1 MGGGVASG
9 LALLLTLMLPE
20 SLSLEQRRVVSVR
33 CSPRRLCDP
42 FVEFS
47 RKADTRMWLLAVVY
61 FLQGLVVDGQMTVS
75 LFALMDLIPAWTDQ
89 DSGYLLSGI
98 FLIVAVANGIVLPLL
113 LRCGASEVSLLLV
126 SLVAR
131 ILNWCVYLCL
141 GLWPSK
147 LFLLVGLSVVT
158 LFTFFDAVFYKFVT
172 LGLPEEEVG
181 LTLGIFASISNMAR
195 IVAPALFTV
204 AFSFGPLWPFALAV
218 ALLVLAL
225 ACLAFLVDT
234 GPSSCWANSTTV

>member
-61 FLQGLVVDGQMTVS
+61 FLQGLVVVGQMTVS

-98 FLIVAVANGIVLPLL
+98 FLIVAVVGRLQKARRQSQGLAELELP
-113 LRCGASEVSLLLV
+113 
-126 SLVAR
+126 
-131 ILNWCVYLCL
+131 
-141 GLWPSK
+141 
-147 LFLLVGLSVVT
+147 FSVVVPKICAT
-158 LFTFFDAVFYKFVT
+158 RV
-172 LGLPEEEVG
+172 P
-181 LTLGIFASISNMAR
+181 
-195 IVAPALFTV
+195 
-204 AFSFGPLWPFALAV
+204 
-218 ALLVLAL
+218 
-225 ACLAFLVDT
+225 
-234 GPSSCWANSTTV
+234 